1 MKPQLITILF
11 LTLFFSANAFAQ
23 QTNQWRGLVL
33 DQATPEQ
40 ALETLG
46 KPKVD
51 KPAAKFRP
59 MKYDEWFDY
68 KKTSFR
74 MLEFDKIEG
83 FSKVKLFFLEGTL
96 RAIELSP
103 KKLEAALVSK
113 SYGVDFEPILPGGLS
128 NVPSGRL
135 ATDSRVNRSIEFPT
149 VYYLMHRAELSFIF
163 VLVDNVSLRSTL
175 GTILVGP
182 MDDVNSVPGK
192 AGVIQLLS
200 RSLETTKG
208 SDLLK

>member
-1 MKPQLITILF
+1 MKPQLITILI
-11 LTLFFSANAFAQ
+11 LTLLFSINAFGQ

-40 ALETLG
+40 AMETLG
-46 KPKVD
+46 KPKAD

-68 KKTSFR
+68 KNRTFR
-74 MLEFDKIEG
+74 TLEFDKIEG

-103 KKLEAALVSK
+103 KKLEASLVSK
-113 SYGVDFEPILPGGLS
+113 SYGVDFESILPGGLS
-128 NVPSGRL
+128 NVASGRL
-135 ATDSRVNRSIEFPT
+135 ATDNRVNRSIEFPT
-149 VYYLMHRAELSFIF
+149 VYYLMHKAELSYIF

-175 GTILVGP
+175 GTVLVGP

-200 RSLETTKG
+200 VSLETTKG

>member
-96 RAIELSP
+96 RAIRTLAEETRGCPRFEELWCRLRADTP
-103 KKLEAALVSK
+103 RRALK
-113 SYGVDFEPILPGGLS
+113 CPQWK
-128 NVPSGRL
+128 
-135 ATDSRVNRSIEFPT
+135 
-149 VYYLMHRAELSFIF
+149 
-163 VLVDNVSLRSTL
+163 
-175 GTILVGP
+175 VGH
-182 MDDVNSVPGK
+182 
-192 AGVIQLLS
+192 
-200 RSLETTKG
+200 
-208 SDLLK
+208 